1 MGGARSYTAVDG
13 RAPPLLTHRWECGR
27 LSPVVR
33 VSWQEA
39 RDAVAVRDFVS
50 SLSEHVSPEQP
61 SGAQLVSCL
70 LDGIC
75 IELQP
80 VACSWGIVAPAF
92 NCDQDMPG
100 LRSAVRVGR
109 RISVSTRGSVGGSAL
124 PSTQR
129 FEGWCSPRCF
139 GPRTAS
145 GSCCGDGGP
154 SLVRVSGLRG
164 ACRPSNEHEDGRP
177 VALKTDLAY
186 TKMDQPPRQT
196 NGRTTSKVIL
206 WTKYCPRRPTG

>member
-1 MGGARSYTAVDG
+1 M
-13 RAPPLLTHRWECGR
+13 
-27 LSPVVR
+27 R

-61 SGAQLVSCL
+61 GGAQLVSCL

-75 IELQP
+75 NDLQP

-100 LRSAVRVGR
+100 LRSAVRVRR

-206 WTKYCPRRPTG
+206 

>member
-1 MGGARSYTAVDG
+1 MLLGYSCACIQLRPGHAR
-13 RAPPLLTHRWECGR
+13 
-27 LSPVVR
+27 
-33 VSWQEA
+33 A
-39 RDAVAVRDFVS
+39 R
-50 SLSEHVSPEQP
+50 
-61 SGAQLVSCL
+61 
-70 LDGIC
+70 
-75 IELQP
+75 
-80 VACSWGIVAPAF
+80 
-92 NCDQDMPG
+92 

-109 RISVSTRGSVGGSAL
+109 RISV
-124 PSTQR
+124 STQR

-164 ACRPSNEHEDGRP
+164 AYRPSNEHEDGRP

-196 NGRTTSKVIL
+196 NGRTAYQSDSVNQVLPSKTHQVDSKQDYGPLVRTNLTLKKSLHRVVELIL
-206 WTKYCPRRPTG
+206 QGKGQGAVAGDQHFMPL